1 MLVKLRALSE
11 ESGSALVFVVVLGAA
26 LVLMSVT
33 LVDLVRG
40 ESSQAARGV
49 TRDAAFHAAEAG
61 LDDYT
66 SKLLEDNQYFLHDV
80 AAGESTR
87 KAATSCSGG
96 GSTVSA
102 TSTTPAVWTY
112 GIDWSYCSGKN
123 NWKQLSNGY
132 EYNLQVSGTTGSQQ
146 YVDIVATGR
155 KQGTTSPVR
164 VIEERL
170 RPASIADFQ
179 MIANANISYG
189 ATAVTTG
196 KLYAGQSASCPS
208 SCTKYNVNHAGTAYA
223 DIYAE
228 GSVTGNPTMLNGA
241 QKYTSANIRT
251 VLKSPILFAPFASS
265 LVDISRAAQ
274 LSGLYL
280 NNASVVAWQ
289 LTFNSNGTLNVK
301 TCTSTNTTSSTP
313 PTCSTAP
320 APYNVAVP
328 VPTNGAIYVEQSVI
342 IAGGTSS
349 CTDPAPR
356 SLTNAVC
363 VNGRVTVASNNE
375 IVIGD
380 DIGYVATGDDV
391 FGLIAKG
398 DMTVA
403 QWAPCPLSWRA
414 GTIAQTG
421 QWHSA
426 AASLTCNSGNGT
438 TTFAMS
444 FTGST
449 ATAQGGSMTPQ
460 FSSRTYNY
468 DASLS
473 YLQPPWY
480 PTIDFGY
487 TVLLFREL
495 PPG

>member
-1 MLVKLRALSE
+1 MLVKRGAVAA
-11 ESGSALVFVVVLGAA
+11 ESGTALVFVVILGAA
-26 LVLMSVT
+26 LVLLSVT
-33 LVDLVRG
+33 LVDIVRG
-40 ESSQAARGV
+40 DSSQAARGV
-49 TRDAAFHAAEAG
+49 KRDAAFHAAEAG

-112 GIDWSYCSGKN
+112 GINWSYCSGRN

-132 EYNLQVSGTTGSQQ
+132 EYNLQVSGTTSSQQ
-146 YVDIVATGR
+146 FVDIIAAGR
-155 KQGTTSPVR
+155 KQGTTTPVR
-164 VIEERL
+164 IIEERL
-170 RPASIADFQ
+170 RPSSVADFQ

-189 ATAVTTG
+189 ATATTTG
-196 KLYAGQSASCPS
+196 KIYAGQSATCPT
-208 SCTKYNVNHAGTAYA
+208 SCTKYSVNHAGTASA
-223 DIYAE
+223 NIYAE
-228 GSVTGNPTMLNGA
+228 GSITGNPNMTNGA
-241 QKYTSANIRT
+241 LQYPGATIRT
-251 VLKSPILFAPFASS
+251 VLKNPILFAPFASS

-274 LSGLYL
+274 LTGLYL

-289 LTFNSNGTLNVK
+289 LTFNSDGTLTIK
-301 TCTSTNTTSSTP
+301 TCPATNSTSATP
-313 PTCSTAP
+313 PTCTTAP
-320 APYNVAVP
+320 APYNVTMA

-363 VNGRVTVASNNE
+363 VNGRVTVASNSE

-380 DIGYVATGDDV
+380 DIGYVQSGDDV
-391 FGLIAKG
+391 LGLIAKA

-403 QWAPCPLSWRA
+403 QWAPSTLSWRA
-414 GTIAQTG
+414 ATIAQTG

-426 AASLTCNSGNGT
+426 SSDNSHT
-438 TTFAMS
+438 AMT

-449 ATAQGGSMTPQ
+449 ATALGGQMSMFHT
-460 FSSRTYNY
+460 RTYNY
-468 DASLS
+468 DPTLA

-480 PTIDFGY
+480 PTIDYGY

-495 PPG
+495 PTA